1 MQSNPARFS
10 LLPNVASLGY
20 GLFLA
25 TNATCM
31 WGGLF
36 PFLPP
41 EFRMSSFM
49 FGFYLAVSLCSALF
63 YLAIAACSFRQPT
76 IATRL
81 QTRHAVI
88 PYAAGWGLIIASAYI
103 DATSLSLAVAGGALL
118 SLGMVLF
125 FLLWQRIFAG
135 AEPNR
140 GNLSLLKGTLF
151 AGPIYL
157 CLLLLPE
164 TITTY
169 LIPLVFLPLFALAVM
184 LKSRDIDFE
193 QPMFVDVPRAHR
205 REYARVLREAWKS
218 IFCVGALG
226 FCSGIMRSLSVL
238 ESDVGTFV
246 NLSSMVALSIG
257 AAGLLALWHRR
268 SIRFSVVTT
277 YRYCF
282 PFVITAFLVLPFLGT
297 PFATGM
303 AGILYAVYSVATVAM
318 TIQCAQLSRE
328 DGINPLLIYGVFG
341 GIATLLQNVGFI
353 SGGLA
358 DTVEIMD
365 FPPLLLTSLVACY
378 LLAIIFFVE
387 QGAFRVDPLGATDR
401 NNIELIRAPRTGTSQ
416 LAGKPASRPSA
427 ADPTLQWE
435 PSAPSPSASP
445 WPERRMRETSRRDGS
460 RPQYR
465 DLISKK
471 SEAVRLHY
479 GLSAREAEVVEL
491 LVRGYSVPH
500 IAEELV
506 LSENTIRTHAKA
518 IYRKLDVHRKQDLL
532 DLVGSFET
540 NRIEQ

>member
-1 MQSNPARFS
+1 MQSTPAQLTLR
-10 LLPNVASLGY
+10 PDVASLGY

-49 FGFYLAVSLCSALF
+49 FGFYLAVSLFSALF
-63 YLAIAACSFRQPT
+63 YLAISAYSFRRPA

-81 QTRHAVI
+81 QTRHAVV
-88 PYAAGWGLIIASAYI
+88 PYEIGWGLIIASAYI
-103 DATSLSLAVAGGALL
+103 DETSLALAVAGGALL

-125 FLLWQRIFAG
+125 FLLWQRIFAS

-184 LKSRDIDFE
+184 LKSRGIDFE
-193 QPMFVDVPRAHR
+193 QPMFVDIPRAHR
-205 REYARVLREAWKS
+205 REYARVIRESWKS

-238 ESDVGTFV
+238 ESDVGAFV
-246 NLSSMVALSIG
+246 NLFSMVALSIG
-257 AAGLLALWHRR
+257 AAVLLTLWRR
-268 SIRFSVVTT
+268 HSIAFSVVTT

-282 PFVITAFLVLPFLGT
+282 PFVISAFLALPFLGT
-297 PFATGM
+297 PFATWM
-303 AGILYAVYSVATVAM
+303 AGILYAVYSVATVVM

-353 SGGLA
+353 AGGLS
-358 DTVEIMD
+358 DTLEIMD
-365 FPPLLLTSLVACY
+365 FPPLLLTGLVACY
-378 LLAIIFFVE
+378 LLAIIFFIE
-387 QGAFRVDPLGATDR
+387 QGAFHVDPAGTTGR
-401 NNIELIRAPRTGTSQ
+401 NTVELIKAPDGNAARPRTSPTPTATS
-416 LAGKPASRPSA
+416 PARPPRQGGNT
-427 ADPTLQWE
+427 D
-435 PSAPSPSASP
+435 ASP
-445 WPERRMRETSRRDGS
+445 WPEKHAQAASEHTGP

-479 GLSAREAEVVEL
+479 GLSSREAEVVEL

-500 IAEELV
+500 IAAELL

-540 NRIEQ
+540 DGIQQ